1 MNPFTLTETQLEAAA
16 HAWEC
21 GGCLML
27 GSWAARNKLSYQ
39 YGALVRL
46 VREYTH
52 DTTDYAQEAEQGVAR

>member
-1 MNPFTLTETQLEAAA
+1 MKPLTLTPRQLEAAA

-52 DTTDYAQEAEQGVAR
+52 DNTDYSQSAEQEAA